1 MRTLKLFIFISVLVG
16 ITLILNNC
24 KLEGDCFN
32 QLEVPV
38 MRLEIPDSI
47 AKDSTAIIKVIY
59 ATYSNCSKLNTI
71 TTPCNADTMSIHVIA
86 DYDGCTCPDILPDSI
101 ATIKYKPSAV
111 RNYILRAIKYDGTIL
126 QDTLKVY

>member
-1 MRTLKLFIFISVLVG
+1 MRKLKLTLFIAVLIG
-16 ITLILNNC
+16 ITAILNNC

-38 MRLEIPDSI
+38 VRIELPDSV
-47 AKDSTAIIKVIY
+47 AKDSAATIIVIY

-71 TTPCNADTMSIHVIA
+71 YTPWNADTMSIHVIA
-86 DYDGCTCPDILPDSI
+86 DYQGCTCPDNLPDSI

>member
-1 MRTLKLFIFISVLVG
+1 MRKLKLTLFIAVLIG
-16 ITLILNNC
+16 ITAIMNNC

-38 MRLEIPDSI
+38 MRFELPDSI

-71 TTPCNADTMSIHVIA
+71 YTPWNADTMSIHVIA
-86 DYDGCTCPDILPDSI
+86 DYQGCTCPDNLPDSI
-101 ATIKYKPSAV
+101 ATFSFKPTAA
-111 RNYILRAIKYDGTIL
+111 RNYILRAIKYDDTIL